1 MEHHVAELQRRRVG
15 NRADTRL
22 VVRLLVR
29 TVVDLTQTL
38 QRNLGVL
45 RGLHERDELRKRAV
59 QLPEDI
65 LHGHHHT
72 ERHVAL
78 DNGAHGQKRHD
89 DVLRLRDE
97 QCPDLL
103 RLAQSKALDADLEQT
118 CLDAF
123 PLPAFLTLAR
133 VELDVLHPADK
144 LDHGALVL
152 RRLLKTHVVQLAAVF
167 HKQQHPQRVEDAAA
181 EEHQQDRRAVTGHDA
196 RIDDEGQNGDG
207 HAQQRPREERLHA
220 TVVADALQDV
230 AALLR
235 IEIGDRKPHELAQK
249 IRDVGDADAC
259 GHVQRQPLP
268 DQVVGELSEC
278 QGHLRNKDHHHEIQ
292 IARTDTHVDDGL
304 RQKRQDQVQTA
315 GHEHRKHQLYEVGL
329 VGFEVLQQVAEFQ
342 LRVFLARRLVE
353 ARSGFQQQDHAL
365 FSRSAFVRLVV
376 VDLRFEP
383 PPQEFLLVVLQQSH
397 SRIRNVDP
405 PLAAAFAD
413 FIDDDVVFAVP
424 VDDARQRNLVAE
436 HLPRGA
442 DTRRAEAQ
450 RLGGIAQVK
459 QRYSLA

>member
-45 RGLHERDELRKRAV
+45 RGLHERNELRKRAV
-59 QLPEDI
+59 QLSEDI

-78 DNGAHGQKRHD
+78 DDGAHGQKRHD

-118 CLDAF
+118 RLDAF

-167 HKQQHPQRVEDAAA
+167 HKQKHPQRVEDAAA

-230 AALLR
+230 AA
-235 IEIGDRKPHELAQK
+235 
-249 IRDVGDADAC
+249 
-259 GHVQRQPLP
+259 
-268 DQVVGELSEC
+268 
-278 QGHLRNKDHHHEIQ
+278 
-292 IARTDTHVDDGL
+292 ARTDTHVDDGL